1 MNASFI
7 LGFYCPDKSGIQSK
21 VSTLLYSNDAFLTD
35 VQSYSDRD
43 TQTFFSRIVFSVT
56 TEDVINKINLEL
68 QTLSVELDMV
78 WSIDE
83 QEKKVKTVIAVSK
96 LGHCLNDLLF
106 RAKYRNMPIEIVGV
120 VSNHEDFREIV
131 EFNDIPFHFL
141 PIEKNLDSKKK
152 QESLFQRVVDD
163 SGAGMIV
170 LARYMQILTEEL
182 SNKWFGKCIN
192 IHHSFLPSFKGANP
206 YEQAFSKGV
215 KLIGAT
221 AHFVTPDLDEG
232 PIIEQN
238 IERISHYDSIEDLIR
253 KGNDIESIV
262 LARAVRWHAE
272 KRVLINGNKTVVFTQ
287 ALKIFI
293 TPLIKYF
300 FSIILKL

>member
-1 MNASFI
+1 
-7 LGFYCPDKSGIQSK
+7 
-21 VSTLLYSNDAFLTD
+21 
-35 VQSYSDRD
+35 
-43 TQTFFSRIVFSVT
+43 
-56 TEDVINKINLEL
+56 
-68 QTLSVELDMV
+68 
-78 WSIDE
+78 
-83 QEKKVKTVIAVSK
+83 
-96 LGHCLNDLLF
+96 
-106 RAKYRNMPIEIVGV
+106 MPIEIVGV

-131 EFNDIPFHFL
+131 EFNNIPFHFL

-152 QESLFQRVVDD
+152 QESLFQKVVDD

-272 KRVLINGNKTVVFTQ
+272 KRVLINGNKTVVFT
-287 ALKIFI
+287 
-293 TPLIKYF
+293 
-300 FSIILKL
+300 

>member
-152 QESLFQRVVDD
+152 QESLFQKVVDD

-272 KRVLINGNKTVVFTQ
+272 KRVLKNGNKTVVFT
-287 ALKIFI
+287 
-293 TPLIKYF
+293 
-300 FSIILKL
+300 

>member
-1 MNASFI
+1 MSASFI
-7 LGFYCPDKSGIQSK
+7 LSFHCPDRPGIQAK
-21 VSTLLYSNDAFLTD
+21 VSSLLYSNDAFLTD
-35 VQSYSDRD
+35 VQSYSDKD
-43 TQTFFSRIVFSVT
+43 TQSFFSRVVFSVT
-56 TEDVINKINLEL
+56 SEDVMKKINREL
-68 QTLSVELDMV
+68 QILSIELDMK

-131 EFNDIPFHFL
+131 EFNNIPFHFL
-141 PIEKNLDSKKK
+141 PIEKNLDSKLK
-152 QESLFQRVVDD
+152 QESLFQKVVED
-163 SGAGMIV
+163 SGADMIV
-170 LARYMQILTEEL
+170 LARYMQILTEKL

-272 KRVLINGNKTVVFTQ
+272 KRVLINGNKTVVFT
-287 ALKIFI
+287 
-293 TPLIKYF
+293 
-300 FSIILKL
+300 

>member
-1 MNASFI
+1 MSASFI
-7 LGFYCPDKSGIQSK
+7 LSFHCPDRSGIQSK
-21 VSTLLYSNDAFLTD
+21 VSSLLYNNDAFLTD
-35 VQSYSDRD
+35 VQSYSDKD
-43 TQTFFSRIVFSVT
+43 TQSFFSRIVFSVMS
-56 TEDVINKINLEL
+56 EEVINKIKIEL
-68 QTLSVELDMV
+68 QSLSIELNMV

-83 QEKKVKTVIAVSK
+83 QGKKIKTIIAVSK

-120 VSNHEDFREIV
+120 VSNHEDFKEIV
-131 EFNDIPFHFL
+131 EFNNIPFHFL
-141 PIEKNLDSKKK
+141 PIEKSLDSKKK
-152 QESLFQRVVDD
+152 QESLFKKVVED
-163 SGAGMIV
+163 SGAEMIV

-238 IERISHYDSIEDLIR
+238 IERISHYDNIEDLIR

-262 LARAVRWHAE
+262 LARAIRWHAE
-272 KRVLINGNKTVVFTQ
+272 KRVLINGNKTVVFT
-287 ALKIFI
+287 
-293 TPLIKYF
+293 
-300 FSIILKL
+300 

>member
-56 TEDVINKINLEL
+56 SEDVINKINFEL

-120 VSNHEDFREIV
+120 VSNHEDFRKIV
-131 EFNDIPFHFL
+131 EFNNIPFHFL

-152 QESLFQRVVDD
+152 QESLFQKVVDD

-272 KRVLINGNKTVVFTQ
+272 KRVLINGNKTVVFT
-287 ALKIFI
+287 
-293 TPLIKYF
+293 
-300 FSIILKL
+300 

>member
-1 MNASFI
+1 MSASFI
-7 LGFYCPDKSGIQSK
+7 LSFHCPDRSGIQSK
-21 VSTLLYSNDAFLTD
+21 VSSLLYNNDAFLTD
-35 VQSYSDRD
+35 VQSYSDKD
-43 TQTFFSRIVFSVT
+43 TQSFFSRIVFSVMS
-56 TEDVINKINLEL
+56 EEVINKIKIEL
-68 QTLSVELDMV
+68 QSLSIELNMV

-83 QEKKVKTVIAVSK
+83 QGKKIKTIIAVSK

-120 VSNHEDFREIV
+120 VSNHEDFKEIV
-131 EFNDIPFHFL
+131 EFNNIPFHFL

-152 QESLFQRVVDD
+152 QESLFKKVVED
-163 SGAGMIV
+163 SGAEMIV

-221 AHFVTPDLDEG
+221 AHFETPDLDEV

-238 IERISHYDSIEDLIR
+238 IERISHYDNIEDLIR

-272 KRVLINGNKTVVFTQ
+272 KRVLINGNKTVVFT
-287 ALKIFI
+287 
-293 TPLIKYF
+293 
-300 FSIILKL
+300 

>member
-7 LGFYCPDKSGIQSK
+7 LSFVCPDRSGIQSK
-21 VSTLLYSNDAFLTD
+21 VSSLLYSNDAFLTD
-35 VQSYSDRD
+35 VQSYSDKD
-43 TQTFFSRIVFSVT
+43 TKSFFSRIVFSVIS
-56 TEDVINKINLEL
+56 EDVITKINKEL
-68 QTLSVELDMV
+68 QTLCIELDMK

-131 EFNDIPFHFL
+131 EFNNIPFHFL
-141 PIEKNLDSKKK
+141 PIEKNLDSKRK
-152 QESLFQRVVDD
+152 QESLFQKVVDD
-163 SGAGMIV
+163 AGAEMIV
-170 LARYMQILTEEL
+170 LARYMQILTEDL

-238 IERISHYDSIEDLIR
+238 IERISHYDNIDDLIR

-272 KRVLINGNKTVVFTQ
+272 KRVLINGNKTVVFT
-287 ALKIFI
+287 
-293 TPLIKYF
+293 
-300 FSIILKL
+300 

>member
-56 TEDVINKINLEL
+56 SEDVINTINLEL

-131 EFNDIPFHFL
+131 EFNNIPFHFL

-272 KRVLINGNKTVVFTQ
+272 KRVLINGNKTVVFT
-287 ALKIFI
+287 
-293 TPLIKYF
+293 
-300 FSIILKL
+300 

>member
-1 MNASFI
+1 MSVSFI
-7 LGFYCPDKSGIQSK
+7 LSFHCPDRSGIQSK
-21 VSTLLYSNDAFLTD
+21 VSSLLYNNDAFLTD
-35 VQSYSDRD
+35 VQSYSDKD
-43 TQTFFSRIVFSVT
+43 TQSFFSRIVFSVIS
-56 TEDVINKINLEL
+56 EEVINKIKIEL
-68 QTLSVELDMV
+68 QSLSIELNMV

-83 QEKKVKTVIAVSK
+83 QGKKIKTVIAVSK

-120 VSNHEDFREIV
+120 ISNHEDFREIV
-131 EFNDIPFHFL
+131 EFNNIPFHFL

-152 QESLFQRVVDD
+152 QESLFQKVVED
-163 SGAGMIV
+163 SEAEMIV

-221 AHFVTPDLDEG
+221 AHYVTPDLDEG

-238 IERISHYDSIEDLIR
+238 IERISHYDNIEDLIR

-272 KRVLINGNKTVVFTQ
+272 KRVLVNGNKTVVFT
-287 ALKIFI
+287 
-293 TPLIKYF
+293 
-300 FSIILKL
+300 

>member
-56 TEDVINKINLEL
+56 SEDVIKKINLEL

-120 VSNHEDFREIV
+120 VSNHEDFRKIV
-131 EFNDIPFHFL
+131 EFNNIPFHFL

-152 QESLFQRVVDD
+152 QESLFQKVVDD

-272 KRVLINGNKTVVFTQ
+272 KRVLINGNKTVVFT
-287 ALKIFI
+287 
-293 TPLIKYF
+293 
-300 FSIILKL
+300 

>member
-1 MNASFI
+1 LKSSYILSFH
-7 LGFYCPDKSGIQSK
+7 CPDKSGIQSK
-21 VSTLLYSNDAFLTD
+21 VSSLLFNNDAFLTD
-35 VQSYSDRD
+35 VQSYSDVESKS
-43 TQTFFSRIVFSVT
+43 FFSRIVFLVDS
-56 TEDVINKINLEL
+56 EGVISKISSDLKLLGQEL
-68 QTLSVELDMV
+68 NME
-78 WSIDE
+78 WSIDIE
-83 QEKKVKTVIAVSK
+83 GRKVKTIIAVSK

-120 VSNHEDFREIV
+120 VSNHTDFREIV
-131 EFNDIPFHFL
+131 EFNNIPYHYL
-141 PIEKNLDSKKK
+141 PIEKNLDSKKR
-152 QESLFQRVVDD
+152 QESQFKAVVKD
-163 SGAGMIV
+163 SGAEMVV

-182 SNKWFGKCIN
+182 SNEWFGKCIN

-206 YEQAFSKGV
+206 YEQAYAKGV

-238 IERISHYDSIEDLIR
+238 IERISHYDNVEDLIR

-272 KRVLINGNKTVVFTQ
+272 KRVLINGSKTVVFT
-287 ALKIFI
+287 
-293 TPLIKYF
+293 
-300 FSIILKL
+300 

>member
-1 MNASFI
+1 MSTSFI
-7 LGFYCPDKSGIQSK
+7 LSFHCPDRSGIQSK
-21 VSTLLYSNDAFLTD
+21 ISSLLYGNDAFLTD
-35 VQSYSDRD
+35 VQSYSDED
-43 TQTFFSRIVFSVT
+43 TQSFFSRIVFSVNSKT
-56 TEDVINKINLEL
+56 VINKISSQL
-68 QTLSVELDMV
+68 QTLGIELNMV
-78 WSIDE
+78 WSIDD
-83 QEKKVKTVIAVSK
+83 QGKKVKTIIAVSK

-131 EFNDIPFHFL
+131 EFNNIPFHFL
-141 PIEKNLDSKKK
+141 PIEKNLDSKRK
-152 QESLFQRVVDD
+152 QESLFQKVVDD
-163 SGAGMIV
+163 AGAEMIV
-170 LARYMQILTEEL
+170 LARYMQILTEDL

-238 IERISHYDSIEDLIR
+238 IERISHYDNIDDLIR

-272 KRVLINGNKTVVFTQ
+272 KRVLINGNKTVVFT
-287 ALKIFI
+287 
-293 TPLIKYF
+293 
-300 FSIILKL
+300 

>member
-1 MNASFI
+1 MSASFI
-7 LGFYCPDKSGIQSK
+7 LSFHCPDRSGIQSK
-21 VSTLLYSNDAFLTD
+21 VSSLLYNNDAFLTD
-35 VQSYSDRD
+35 VQSYSDKD
-43 TQTFFSRIVFSVT
+43 TQSFFSRIVFSVIS
-56 TEDVINKINLEL
+56 EEAINKIKIEL
-68 QTLSVELDMV
+68 QSLSIKLNMI

-83 QEKKVKTVIAVSK
+83 QGKKIKTIIAVSK

-120 VSNHEDFREIV
+120 VSNHEDFKEIV
-131 EFNDIPFHFL
+131 EFNNIPFHFL

-152 QESLFQRVVDD
+152 QESLFQKVVED
-163 SGAGMIV
+163 SGAEMIV

-238 IERISHYDSIEDLIR
+238 IERISHYDNIEDLIR

-272 KRVLINGNKTVVFTQ
+272 KRVLINGNKTVVFT
-287 ALKIFI
+287 
-293 TPLIKYF
+293 
-300 FSIILKL
+300 

>member
-56 TEDVINKINLEL
+56 SEDVINKINLEL
-68 QTLSVELDMV
+68 QTLSIELDMV

-106 RAKYRNMPIEIVGV
+106 RAMYRNMPIEIVGV

-131 EFNDIPFHFL
+131 EFNNIPFHFL

-152 QESLFQRVVDD
+152 QESLFQKVVDD

-272 KRVLINGNKTVVFTQ
+272 KRVLINGNKTVVFT
-287 ALKIFI
+287 
-293 TPLIKYF
+293 
-300 FSIILKL
+300 

>member
-1 MNASFI
+1 MKSSYILSFH
-7 LGFYCPDKSGIQSK
+7 CPDKPGIQSK
-21 VSTLLYSNDAFLTD
+21 VSSLLFNNDAFLTD
-35 VQSYSDRD
+35 VQSYSDVESKS
-43 TQTFFSRIVFSVT
+43 FFSRIVFLVDSKEAVSR
-56 TEDVINKINLEL
+56 ISSEL
-68 QTLSVELDMV
+68 KLLGQELNMD
-78 WSIDE
+78 WSIDNE
-83 QEKKVKTVIAVSK
+83 GRKIKTIIAVSK

-120 VSNHEDFREIV
+120 VSNHEDFKEIV
-131 EFNDIPFHFL
+131 EFNNIPYHYL
-141 PIEKNLDSKKK
+141 PIEKNLDSKIK
-152 QESLFQRVVDD
+152 QESAFRAVVKD
-163 SGAGMIV
+163 SGAEMVV

-182 SNKWFGKCIN
+182 SNEWFGKCIN

-206 YEQAFSKGV
+206 YEQAYSKGV

-272 KRVLINGNKTVVFTQ
+272 KRVLINGSKTVVFT
-287 ALKIFI
+287 
-293 TPLIKYF
+293 
-300 FSIILKL
+300 

>member
-21 VSTLLYSNDAFLTD
+21 VSSLLYSNDAFLTD
-35 VQSYSDRD
+35 VQSYSDGD

-131 EFNDIPFHFL
+131 EFNNIPFHFL

-152 QESLFQRVVDD
+152 QESLFQKVVDD

-272 KRVLINGNKTVVFTQ
+272 KRVLINGNKTVVFT
-287 ALKIFI
+287 
-293 TPLIKYF
+293 
-300 FSIILKL
+300 

>member
-21 VSTLLYSNDAFLTD
+21 VSTLLFSNEAFLTD
-35 VQSYSDRD
+35 VQSYSDSD

-56 TEDVINKINLEL
+56 SEDVINKINFEL

-96 LGHCLNDLLF
+96 LGHWVNDLLF

-120 VSNHEDFREIV
+120 VSNHEDFRKIV
-131 EFNDIPFHFL
+131 EFNNIPFHFL

-152 QESLFQRVVDD
+152 QESLFQKVVDD

-272 KRVLINGNKTVVFTQ
+272 KRVLINGNKTVVFT
-287 ALKIFI
+287 
-293 TPLIKYF
+293 
-300 FSIILKL
+300 

>member
-1 MNASFI
+1 MSTSFI
-7 LGFYCPDKSGIQSK
+7 LSFHCPDSSGIQSK
-21 VSTLLYSNDAFLTD
+21 VSSLLYSNDAFLTD
-35 VQSYSDRD
+35 VQSYSDIASKS
-43 TQTFFSRIVFSVT
+43 FFSRIVFSVPS
-56 TEDVINKINLEL
+56 EEVINKIKSEL
-68 QTLSVELDMV
+68 QSLSVDLSMV
-78 WSIDE
+78 WSIDNE
-83 QEKKVKTVIAVSK
+83 ENKVKTIIAVSK

-120 VSNHEDFREIV
+120 ISNHEDFREIV
-131 EFNDIPFHFL
+131 EFNNIPFHYL

-152 QESLFQRVVDD
+152 QESLFQEVVED
-163 SGAGMIV
+163 SDAEMIV

-206 YEQAFSKGV
+206 YEQAFCKGV

-238 IERISHYDSIEDLIR
+238 IERISHYDNIEDLVR

-272 KRVLINGNKTVVFTQ
+272 KRVLINGNKTIVFT
-287 ALKIFI
+287 
-293 TPLIKYF
+293 
-300 FSIILKL
+300 

>member
-7 LGFYCPDKSGIQSK
+7 LGFNCPDKSGIQSK
-21 VSTLLYSNDAFLTD
+21 VSTLLFSNEAFLTD
-35 VQSYSDRD
+35 VQSYSDSD

-56 TEDVINKINLEL
+56 SEDVINKINLEL
-68 QTLSVELDMV
+68 QTLSIELDMV

-120 VSNHEDFREIV
+120 VSNHEYFREIV
-131 EFNDIPFHFL
+131 EFNNIPFHFL

-152 QESLFQRVVDD
+152 QESLFQKVVDD

-272 KRVLINGNKTVVFTQ
+272 KRVLINGNKTVVFT
-287 ALKIFI
+287 
-293 TPLIKYF
+293 
-300 FSIILKL
+300 

>member
-1 MNASFI
+1 MSFSFI
-7 LGFYCPDKSGIQSK
+7 LSFHCPDRSGIQSK
-21 VSTLLYSNDAFLTD
+21 VSSLLYNNDAFLTD
-35 VQSYSDRD
+35 VQSYSDKD
-43 TQTFFSRIVFSVT
+43 AHTFFSRIVFSVSS
-56 TEDVINKINLEL
+56 EEAINKINSEIK
-68 QTLSVELDMV
+68 TLSDELNMV
-78 WSIDE
+78 WSIDD
-83 QEKKVKTVIAVSK
+83 QGKKVKTIIAVSK

-120 VSNHEDFREIV
+120 VSNHKDFREIV

-152 QESLFQRVVDD
+152 QESLFQKVVED
-163 SGAGMIV
+163 SGAEMIV

-215 KLIGAT
+215 KIIGAT

-238 IERISHYDSIEDLIR
+238 IERISHYDNIEDLIR

-272 KRVLINGNKTVVFTQ
+272 KRVLINGNKTVVFT
-287 ALKIFI
+287 
-293 TPLIKYF
+293 
-300 FSIILKL
+300 

>member
-131 EFNDIPFHFL
+131 EFNNIPFHFL

-238 IERISHYDSIEDLIR
+238 IERISHYDNIDDLIR

-272 KRVLINGNKTVVFTQ
+272 KRVLINGNKTVVFT
-287 ALKIFI
+287 
-293 TPLIKYF
+293 
-300 FSIILKL
+300 

>member
-56 TEDVINKINLEL
+56 SEDVINKINLEL

-131 EFNDIPFHFL
+131 EFNNIPFHFL

-152 QESLFQRVVDD
+152 QESLFQKVVDD

-272 KRVLINGNKTVVFTQ
+272 KRVLINGNKTVVFT
-287 ALKIFI
+287 
-293 TPLIKYF
+293 
-300 FSIILKL
+300 

>member
-56 TEDVINKINLEL
+56 SEDVINKINLEL

-141 PIEKNLDSKKK
+141 PIEKNLDSKKN
-152 QESLFQRVVDD
+152 QESLFQKVVDD

-272 KRVLINGNKTVVFTQ
+272 KRVLINGNKTVVFT
-287 ALKIFI
+287 
-293 TPLIKYF
+293 
-300 FSIILKL
+300 

>member
-1 MNASFI
+1 MKSSYILSFH
-7 LGFYCPDKSGIQSK
+7 CPDKSGIQSK
-21 VSTLLYSNDAFLTD
+21 VSSLLFNNDAFLTD
-35 VQSYSDRD
+35 VQSYSDVESKS
-43 TQTFFSRIVFSVT
+43 FFSRIVFLVDSKEAVSR
-56 TEDVINKINLEL
+56 ISSEL
-68 QTLSVELDMV
+68 KLLGQELNMD
-78 WSIDE
+78 WSIDNE
-83 QEKKVKTVIAVSK
+83 GRKIKTIIAVSK

-120 VSNHEDFREIV
+120 VSNHEDFKEIV
-131 EFNDIPFHFL
+131 EFNNIPYHYL
-141 PIEKNLDSKKK
+141 PIEKNLDSKIK
-152 QESLFQRVVDD
+152 QESAFRAVVKD
-163 SGAGMIV
+163 SGAEMVV

-182 SNKWFGKCIN
+182 SNEWFGKCIN

-206 YEQAFSKGV
+206 YEQAYSKGV

-238 IERISHYDSIEDLIR
+238 IERISHYDNIEDLIR

-272 KRVLINGNKTVVFTQ
+272 KRVLINGNKTVVFT
-287 ALKIFI
+287 
-293 TPLIKYF
+293 
-300 FSIILKL
+300 

>member
-7 LGFYCPDKSGIQSK
+7 LSFHCPDRSGIQSK
-21 VSTLLYSNDAFLTD
+21 VSSLLYSNDAFLTD
-35 VQSYSDRD
+35 VQSYSDKD
-43 TQTFFSRIVFSVT
+43 TLSFFSRIVFSVT
-56 TEDVINKINLEL
+56 SEDAINKINTEL
-68 QTLSVELDMV
+68 QTLSIELDMK

-131 EFNDIPFHFL
+131 EFNNIPFHFL
-141 PIEKNLDSKKK
+141 PIEKNLDSKLK
-152 QESLFQRVVDD
+152 QESLFQKVVEE
-163 SGAGMIV
+163 SGADMIV
-170 LARYMQILTEEL
+170 LARYMQILTEKL

-272 KRVLINGNKTVVFTQ
+272 KRVLINGNKTVVFT
-287 ALKIFI
+287 
-293 TPLIKYF
+293 
-300 FSIILKL
+300 

>member
-56 TEDVINKINLEL
+56 SEDVINKINLEL

-152 QESLFQRVVDD
+152 QESLFQKVVDD

-272 KRVLINGNKTVVFTQ
+272 KRVLINGNKTVVFT
-287 ALKIFI
+287 
-293 TPLIKYF
+293 
-300 FSIILKL
+300 

>member
-1 MNASFI
+1 M
-7 LGFYCPDKSGIQSK
+7 YKRQ

-56 TEDVINKINLEL
+56 SEDVINKINLEL

-131 EFNDIPFHFL
+131 EFNNIPFHFL

-152 QESLFQRVVDD
+152 QESLFQKVVDD

-272 KRVLINGNKTVVFTQ
+272 KRVLINGNKTVVFT
-287 ALKIFI
+287 
-293 TPLIKYF
+293 
-300 FSIILKL
+300 

>member
-21 VSTLLYSNDAFLTD
+21 VSTLLYSNDALLTD

-131 EFNDIPFHFL
+131 EFNNIPFHFL

-152 QESLFQRVVDD
+152 QESLFQKVVDD

-215 KLIGAT
+215 NLIGGT

-272 KRVLINGNKTVVFTQ
+272 KRVLINGNKTVVFT
-287 ALKIFI
+287 
-293 TPLIKYF
+293 
-300 FSIILKL
+300 

>member
-78 WSIDE
+78 WSIDK

-131 EFNDIPFHFL
+131 EFNNIPFHFL

-152 QESLFQRVVDD
+152 QESLFQKVVDD

-272 KRVLINGNKTVVFTQ
+272 KRVLINGNKTVVFT
-287 ALKIFI
+287 
-293 TPLIKYF
+293 
-300 FSIILKL
+300 

>member
-1 MNASFI
+1 MKSSYILSFH
-7 LGFYCPDKSGIQSK
+7 CPDKSGIQSK
-21 VSTLLYSNDAFLTD
+21 VSSLLFNNDAFLTD
-35 VQSYSDRD
+35 VQSYSDVESKS
-43 TQTFFSRIVFSVT
+43 FFSRIVFLVDSKEAVSR
-56 TEDVINKINLEL
+56 ISSEL
-68 QTLSVELDMV
+68 KLLGQELNMD
-78 WSIDE
+78 WSIDNE
-83 QEKKVKTVIAVSK
+83 GRKIKTIIAVSK

-120 VSNHEDFREIV
+120 VSNHEDFKEIV
-131 EFNDIPFHFL
+131 EFNNIPYHYL
-141 PIEKNLDSKKK
+141 PIEKNLDSKRK
-152 QESLFQRVVDD
+152 QESAFRAVVKD
-163 SGAGMIV
+163 SGAEMVV

-182 SNKWFGKCIN
+182 SNEWFGKCIN
-192 IHHSFLPSFKGANP
+192 IHHSFLPSFKGVNP
-206 YEQAFSKGV
+206 YEQAYSKGV

-272 KRVLINGNKTVVFTQ
+272 KRVLINGSKTVVFT
-287 ALKIFI
+287 
-293 TPLIKYF
+293 
-300 FSIILKL
+300 

>member
-131 EFNDIPFHFL
+131 EFNNIPFHFL

-152 QESLFQRVVDD
+152 QESLFQKVVDD
-163 SGAGMIV
+163 SGAEMIV

-272 KRVLINGNKTVVFTQ
+272 KRVLINGNKTVVFT
-287 ALKIFI
+287 
-293 TPLIKYF
+293 
-300 FSIILKL
+300 

>member
-131 EFNDIPFHFL
+131 EFNNIPFHFL

-152 QESLFQRVVDD
+152 QESLFQKVVDD

-238 IERISHYDSIEDLIR
+238 IERISHYDNIDDLIR

-272 KRVLINGNKTVVFTQ
+272 KRVLINGNKTVVFT
-287 ALKIFI
+287 
-293 TPLIKYF
+293 
-300 FSIILKL
+300 

>member
-1 MNASFI
+1 MSTSFI
-7 LGFYCPDKSGIQSK
+7 LSFHCPDSSGIQSK
-21 VSTLLYSNDAFLTD
+21 VSSLLYSNDAFLTD
-35 VQSYSDRD
+35 VQSYSDIASKS
-43 TQTFFSRIVFSVT
+43 FFSRIVFSVPS
-56 TEDVINKINLEL
+56 EEVINKINSEL
-68 QTLSVELDMV
+68 QSLGIDLSMV
-78 WSIDE
+78 WSIDSE
-83 QEKKVKTVIAVSK
+83 EKKVKTIIAVSK

-120 VSNHEDFREIV
+120 ISNHEDFREIV
-131 EFNDIPFHFL
+131 EFNNIPFHYL
-141 PIEKNLDSKKK
+141 PIEKTLDSKKK
-152 QESLFQRVVDD
+152 QESLFQEVVED
-163 SGAGMIV
+163 SDAEMIV

-221 AHFVTPDLDEG
+221 AHYVTPDLDEG

-238 IERISHYDSIEDLIR
+238 IERISHYDNIEDLIR

-272 KRVLINGNKTVVFTQ
+272 KRVLINGNKTIVFT
-287 ALKIFI
+287 
-293 TPLIKYF
+293 
-300 FSIILKL
+300 

>member
-120 VSNHEDFREIV
+120 VSNHEDFRKIV
-131 EFNDIPFHFL
+131 EFNNIPFHFL

-152 QESLFQRVVDD
+152 QESLFQKVVDD

-272 KRVLINGNKTVVFTQ
+272 KRVLINGNKTVVFT
-287 ALKIFI
+287 
-293 TPLIKYF
+293 
-300 FSIILKL
+300 

>member
-1 MNASFI
+1 MSTSFI
-7 LGFYCPDKSGIQSK
+7 LSFHCPDSSGIQSK
-21 VSTLLYSNDAFLTD
+21 VSSLLYSNDAFLTD
-35 VQSYSDRD
+35 VQSYSDKASKS
-43 TQTFFSRIVFSVT
+43 FFSRIVFSVT
-56 TEDVINKINLEL
+56 SEEVINKIKSEL
-68 QTLSVELDMV
+68 QSLSVDLSMV
-78 WSIDE
+78 WSIDNE
-83 QEKKVKTVIAVSK
+83 ENKVKTIIAVSK

-120 VSNHEDFREIV
+120 ISNHEDFREIV
-131 EFNDIPFHFL
+131 EFNNIPFHYL

-152 QESLFQRVVDD
+152 QESLFQEVVED
-163 SGAGMIV
+163 SDAEMIV

-206 YEQAFSKGV
+206 YEQAFCKGV

-238 IERISHYDSIEDLIR
+238 IERISHYDNIEDLVR

-272 KRVLINGNKTVVFTQ
+272 KRVLINGNKTIVFT
-287 ALKIFI
+287 
-293 TPLIKYF
+293 
-300 FSIILKL
+300 